1 MSDLEWYEYDKA
13 EEQLEV
19 LNNRLAEAR
28 VDLETL
34 ELSVF
39 SRNAILNEVQRFQ
52 NYASDVQE
60 LIDGVSTDD
69 PYDSDLNEL

>member
-19 LNNRLAEAR
+19 LNNRLEEAR